1 LDGKTVEDGLYR
13 LVRDNRNTIFD
24 RNKSE
29 MSALE
34 LESGSDINDFTVDE
48 FAIYV
53 GHDYL
58 GDDGFSHA
66 LENELCQMLTSKL
79 DSMPESCQWLLK
91 KNWNKKML
99 SNLRFFVV

>member
-1 LDGKTVEDGLYR
+1 
-13 LVRDNRNTIFD
+13 VRENRNVFFD

-29 MSALE
+29 MSVLE
-34 LESGSDINDFTVDE
+34 RESEADINDFTVDE

-66 LENELCQMLTSKL
+66 LENELCGMLTSKL
-79 DSMPESCQWLLK
+79 VSMPESCHKMLK
-91 KNWNKKML
+91 KNSNRKLL
-99 SNLRFFVV
+99 SNLRFIVV